1 MLGARLEAH
10 QVDHGLDGPANEAL
24 GVDGLVSDRTDG
36 PAAVAVRAREDLEI
50 ARHGYPLLDASSAHV
65 GVCTSGSPGP
75 TVGKSIGLG
84 YVPAVMSAIG
94 TEILVDCRGRLVAAR
109 VAKTPFYKRASS

>member
-50 ARHGYPLLDASSAHV
+50 ARHVRDVV
-65 GVCTSGSPGP
+65 G
-75 TVGKSIGLG
+75 
-84 YVPAVMSAIG
+84 
-94 TEILVDCRGRLVAAR
+94 RR
-109 VAKTPFYKRASS
+109 